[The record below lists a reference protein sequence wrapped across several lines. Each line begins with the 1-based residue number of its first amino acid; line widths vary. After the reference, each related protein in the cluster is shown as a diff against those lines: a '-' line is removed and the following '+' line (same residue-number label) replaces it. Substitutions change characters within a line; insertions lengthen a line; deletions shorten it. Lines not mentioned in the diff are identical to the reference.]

1 MSDQYILADRHVISR
16 GVVSAGDTSVVLE
29 ITRAGLQTLA
39 DCAEANADAW
49 QTYFEQRREDNY
61 TSVVPYDYE
70 RALEAHHWAGLLR
83 TYLREMRGAA
93 A

>member
-29 ITRAGLQTLA
+29 ITRAGLQALA

-49 QTYFEQRREDNY
+49 ETDFQQRHEGHY
-61 TSVVPYDYE
+61 TVEAYDYE
-70 RALEAHHWAGLLR
+70 RALEAHHWAGLFR
-83 TYLREMRGAA
+83 SYLREMRGATS
-93 A
+93 